1 MSRPKSAPTGNPRT
15 KKRAAQPPATVEKG
29 AQPAA
34 IPCPPDD
41 LGAVGREVWANLWAA
56 NGEAYNGRT
65 DAYVVAR
72 YCRLQDRYAA
82 LLAAVARDGLLSV
95 GSKGQ
100 TVVHPAARMLSDVE
114 RQLSSLE
121 AVLGL
126 TPESRLRL
134 GISAIER
141 ESKLDAFIRRHG

>member
-1 MSRPKSAPTGNPRT
+1 M
-15 KKRAAQPPATVEKG
+15 
-29 AQPAA
+29 
-34 IPCPPDD
+34 
-41 LGAVGREVWANLWAA
+41 
-56 NGEAYNGRT
+56 
-65 DAYVVAR
+65 
-72 YCRLQDRYAA
+72 
-82 LLAAVARDGLLSV
+82 
-95 GSKGQ
+95 
-100 TVVHPAARMLSDVE
+100 VVHPAVRMLSDCE

>member
-1 MSRPKSAPTGNPRT
+1 
-15 KKRAAQPPATVEKG
+15 
-29 AQPAA
+29 
-34 IPCPPDD
+34 
-41 LGAVGREVWANLWAA
+41 
-56 NGEAYNGRT
+56 
-65 DAYVVAR
+65 
-72 YCRLQDRYAA
+72 LQDRYAA